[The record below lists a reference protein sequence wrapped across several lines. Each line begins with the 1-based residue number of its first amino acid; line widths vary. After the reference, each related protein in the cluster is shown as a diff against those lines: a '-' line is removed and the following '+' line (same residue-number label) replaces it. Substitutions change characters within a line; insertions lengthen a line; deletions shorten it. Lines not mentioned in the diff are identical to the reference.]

1 MKKLF
6 ALVFMFT
13 ATISFAQLKVSE
25 VKDDPSQKI
34 GEFKQLGK
42 VYATLSREAGHC
54 FLTYRDDNF
63 ATIDNYKTFTFKES
77 DLDALYELF
86 GKFDGIEKGTEKR
99 VELELGHVLNITYG
113 KMLGKMYA
121 EINHTDRAG
130 VTGKMRWMNDKQL
143 KQLFGKK

>member
-6 ALVFMFT
+6 ALVLMMT
-13 ATISFAQLKVSE
+13 ATISFAQLKVTDAKNTS
-25 VKDDPSQKI
+25 VQV

-42 VYATLSREAGHC
+42 VYATLVKEDGFC

-63 ATIDNYKTFTFKES
+63 STIDHYKTFTFKES

-121 EINHTDRAG
+121 EVNHTDRAG

>member
-6 ALVFMFT
+6 ALVLMLT
-13 ATISFAQLKVSE
+13 ATISFAQLKVTDAKNTS
-25 VKDDPSQKI
+25 VQV

-42 VYATLSREAGHC
+42 VYATLDKEDGHC

-63 ATIDNYKTFTFKES
+63 STMDQYRTFTFKES

-113 KMLGKMYA
+113 KTLGKMYA
-121 EINHTDRAG
+121 EVHTDRAG
-130 VTGKMRWMNDKQL
+130 VTGKMRWMNEKQL